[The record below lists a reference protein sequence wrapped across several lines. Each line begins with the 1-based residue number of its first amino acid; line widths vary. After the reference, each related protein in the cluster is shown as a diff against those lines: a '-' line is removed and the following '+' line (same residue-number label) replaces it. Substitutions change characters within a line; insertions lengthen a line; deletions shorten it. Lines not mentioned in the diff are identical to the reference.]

1 MIPTHKVDGLTRAD
15 AVLVLVLATR
25 FEAMDAKNPYWAF
38 VTDS

>member
-1 MIPTHKVDGLTRAD
+1 VIHTHKVDGLTRAD
-15 AVLVLVLATR
+15 AVLVLATR